1 MSAQYCGQPSC
12 SSRSSAILTVPLVLF
27 PASLSLFPLWKW
39 ASVHGDLQ
47 PHPQGK
53 EKEKKKKK
61 EGGGELVA
69 EWRRE

>member
-1 MSAQYCGQPSC
+1 MSAQYCGQP
-12 SSRSSAILTVPLVLF
+12 SRSSAILTVPLVLF

-53 EKEKKKKK
+53 EKEKKK
-61 EGGGELVA
+61 ERGGGELVA